1 MFTRPPG
8 AAPDREQRFETVLVQ
23 TDPASLR
30 WLTTDLVDGRL
41 RTRVAE
47 VLPLAEA
54 ARAHALNEAGG
65 LRGKVVLAP

>member
-54 ARAHALNEAGG
+54 VRAHALNEAGG